1 MQVFYSVGFAGMNY
15 ILCVLATDIT
25 NLRNRGIAFAFTSS
39 PYMITAF
46 AGSKAAEK
54 FLVNVNWR
62 WGFGAF
68 AIIFPFV
75 ASPVYFVLKVGL
87 NRAEKQ
93 GIIQPRLRSGRTF
106 SQNLKYYFF
115 AFDGEF
121 PV

>member
-1 MQVFYSVGFAGMNY
+1 LNY
-15 ILCVLATDIT
+15 ILCVIAADVT

-68 AIIFPFV
+68 AIIIPIV
-75 ASPVYFVLKVGL
+75 ASPTYIVLKAAMIK
-87 NRAEKQ
+87 AEKQ
-93 GIIQPRLRSGRTF
+93 GLIAPRERSGR
-106 SQNLKYYFF
+106 NLVENIKHYFF
-115 AFDGEF
+115 ELDSE
-121 PV
+121 